1 MMGWE
6 EGVPDSRGR
15 MFQQEGEMPR
25 SSGAEMMA
33 RNEQHG
39 PIIQEGSKES
49 WGLQKERSGGVGN
62 TGRDWRWSFMC
73 LFFGETGGIT
83 ACVFADRNDPAE
95 GQKVDVGERGENFC

>member
-39 PIIQEGSKES
+39 PII
-49 WGLQKERSGGVGN
+49 
-62 TGRDWRWSFMC
+62 
-73 LFFGETGGIT
+73 
-83 ACVFADRNDPAE
+83 
-95 GQKVDVGERGENFC
+95 